1 VVFQFNWIVFRCATL
16 ADGASYLGAMFHGRG
31 SASGQAIVHGLV
43 FTPFHVGA
51 LAACALVTWGG
62 TEARL
67 LAERARTSW
76 LLIAGMFALF
86 VLSVVALYAQADN
99 PFLYFQF

>member
-1 VVFQFNWIVFRCATL
+1 MTHRAALI
-16 ADGASYLGAMFHGRG
+16 ASVA
-31 SASGQAIVHGLV
+31 LV
-43 FTPFHVGA
+43 
-51 LAACALVTWGG
+51 ACALVTWAGV
-62 TEARL
+62 EARL